1 MDVRGRATFSAN
13 ELHGIELTLGQLA
26 RSDGERRRALQDGLR
41 RQYRFYVSDF
51 VRRGARLTVDE
62 VERLVAQGVI
72 RVHA

>member
-1 MDVRGRATFSAN
+1 MKGRATFSAN

-26 RSDGERRRALQDGLR
+26 RSDGRARRALQDVLR
-41 RQYRFYVSDF
+41 SRYRFYVSDF

>member
-1 MDVRGRATFSAN
+1 MRGRATFSAN

-26 RSDGERRRALQDGLR
+26 RSDGPSRRDLQDLLR
-41 RQYRFYVSDF
+41 SRYRFYVSDF

-72 RVHA
+72 RVHT